1 MRRAQKERRRRLKES
16 SLSLARSPGRLAYA
30 LLLGAVLLTG
40 CHTRMRVASP
50 QITRA
55 PDVCVVVVQADAK
68 NDGADLAAAAI
79 KACKAAE
86 Q

>member
-1 MRRAQKERRRRLKES
+1 MRRAQTGQKRTLKES
-16 SLSLARSPGRLAYA
+16 SLSSALSPGRKAYA
-30 LLLGAVLLTG
+30 LLLGAVLLAG
-40 CHTRMRVASP
+40 CHSRIRLASP
-50 QITRA
+50 QVSRA